1 MAERASG
8 GIYVLAGC
16 NGAGKSSIAGAA
28 LREAGL
34 DFYDPDRAARA
45 LVPGQPTQA
54 AANAL
59 SWNHGRRLLE
69 RAIEQRGTFAFET
82 TLGGTTI
89 TALLQHAIAVG
100 LPVHVWFVGLA
111 SVDLHIARVK
121 RRVAKGGHDIPIDT
135 IRRRYVAGPANL
147 VTLLPGLRQLYAYD
161 NSTEGDPDLGKAPS
175 PTLVMHAANRR
186 IVAPRSVRGLLAGTP
201 GWAKP
206 IVAASLKLHLRAA
219 QDRKRG

>member
-1 MAERASG
+1 MADRKAG

-45 LVPGQPTQA
+45 LVAGQPTQA
-54 AANAL
+54 SANAL

-100 LPVHVWFVGLA
+100 MPVHVWFVGLA
-111 SVDLHIARVK
+111 NVDLHIARVK
-121 RRVAKGGHDIPIDT
+121 RRVAKGGHDIPLDM
-135 IRRRYVAGPANL
+135 IRRRYVTGPANL
-147 VTLLPGLRQLYAYD
+147 VTLLPGLRELYLYD
-161 NSTEGDPDLGKAPS
+161 NSREGDPDEGKAPA
-175 PTLVMHAANRR
+175 PVLVMHARDRR
-186 IVAPRSVRGLLAGTP
+186 IVAPRKLKGLVAGTP
-201 GWAKP
+201 QWAKP
-206 IVAASLKLHLRAA
+206 VVAASLKLHLRGA
-219 QDRKRG
+219 QA

>member
-1 MAERASG
+1 MTTYDDTRTASG
-8 GIYVLAGC
+8 TGLLAL
-16 NGAGKSSIAGAA
+16 AS
-28 LREAGL
+28 
-34 DFYDPDRAARA
+34 
-45 LVPGQPTQA
+45 
-54 AANAL
+54 
-59 SWNHGRRLLE
+59 
-69 RAIEQRGTFAFET
+69 
-82 TLGGTTI
+82 
-89 TALLQHAIAVG
+89 ALLQHAIAVG
-100 LPVHVWFVGLA
+100 MPVHVWFVGLA

-121 RRVAKGGHDIPIDT
+121 RRVAKGGHDIPVDM

-147 VTLLPGLRQLYAYD
+147 VTLLPGLRQLYVYD